1 MISLVLNKDT
11 LNTLSDFIWSYKPF
25 GISCDGFFLFTKRLM
40 SNLDD
45 EDDDDALGCCTNRSV
60 ASITV
65 WPYNN
70 SVPLLPYN
78 IITLVDKYIVWRGA
92 NSKQE

>member
-1 MISLVLNKDT
+1 
-11 LNTLSDFIWSYKPF
+11 
-25 GISCDGFFLFTKRLM
+25 M

-45 EDDDDALGCCTNRSV
+45 EDDDDTLGCCTNRSV

-70 SVPLLPYN
+70 SVSLLQYN
-78 IITLVDKYIVWRGA
+78 ITLVDKYIVQRGA
-92 NSKQE
+92 NSKQASTMEEFFAIKIDKIKI